1 MYCDRTA
8 LAALPRLMSA
18 GELCCAL
25 HVNKQTAL
33 GLIHSGLLPLVVEH
47 RHNCC
52 YSVRKSDLEALLRH
66 LELCPDQRPIFVE
79 TLRKSVSRRYQ
90 HRIRILPPTVSASNL
105 RRYYETALA
114 SWPAILNVHDICR
127 FTGYQRSAVRNW
139 MLRGELP
146 FITREPRYE
155 VPKPW
160 LIDYLCSEQYNAK
173 NRKSE
178 LHVRQL
184 WEAYWTGMAA

>member
-1 MYCDRTA
+1 MYWDQTA
-8 LAALPRLMSA
+8 LAALPRLLSA
-18 GELCCAL
+18 GELCRAL

-33 GLIHSGLLPLVVEH
+33 GLIRSGLLPMVVEQ

-52 YSVRKSDLEALLRH
+52 FSVRKSDLEAMLRR
-66 LELCPDQRPIFVE
+66 LELSPELRSDFAE
-79 TLRKSVSRRYQ
+79 TLRRSVSRGYQ
-90 HRIRILPPTVSASNL
+90 HRIRVLPPTVSVSAL
-105 RRYYETALA
+105 RSYYEAALA
-114 SWPAILNVHDICR
+114 AWPAILNVQDICR
-127 FTGYQRSAVRNW
+127 FTGYRRSAVQNW

-146 FITREPRYE
+146 FLTREPRYK

-160 LIDYLCSEQYNAK
+160 LIDYLCSEQYNEK

-184 WEAYWTGMAA
+184 WAAYWGGMAA

>member
-1 MYCDRTA
+1 MYWDRTA
-8 LAALPRLMSA
+8 LAPLPRLLSA
-18 GELCCAL
+18 GELCRAL

-33 GLIHSGLLPLVVEH
+33 GLIHSGLLQMVVEQ

-52 YSVRKSDLEALLRH
+52 FSVRKSDLEALLRR
-66 LELCPDQRPIFVE
+66 LELSSDLRSVFAE
-79 TLRKSVSRRYQ
+79 TVRRSVSMRYQ
-90 HRIRILPPTVSASNL
+90 HRIRILPPSVSAYDL

-114 SWPAILNVHDICR
+114 AWPTILNVQDICR
-127 FTGYQRSAVRNW
+127 FTGYRRSAVRNW

-146 FITREPRYE
+146 FLTREPRYE

-184 WEAYWTGMAA
+184 WEAYWRGMAA